1 MNRKRTHSYVLCNTD
16 IALTRRWRRWP
27 RAFLLTPHRM
37 KLLYQS
43 ILCCGLLLVC
53 ASCGG
58 GREESAGT
66 APVIPT
72 AAPVEASAVLRPT
85 FTQTVFITPTGTTTP
100 TPTLSPT
107 PSATPLP
114 AEQLSIGRQ
123 QHRAGDYDAARTT
136 LQSLLTMA
144 NLDPT
149 LGVAAQDELVRV
161 YMAQGAYTDALALL
175 PTPPAVAAA
184 GAAPANELVA
194 KAEFL
199 RGEALAATA
208 DYPQAIAAYW
218 RFLESAPWATEFV
231 QTRIATAYLA
241 LGDSEGAAAAYRRA
255 ADAATDTVARARLL
269 ETLATTYSGAARYAE
284 AVKVYDEILA
294 LAQNAA
300 YRASIQYE
308 AGKALA
314 GAGNLPGA
322 IDRWQAATTEAPASG
337 SAYLALV
344 ELVERNVDFDL
355 YQRGYI
361 DLQAEAY
368 IPAINAF
375 EAYLKAVGPTDSRV
389 GLAWHGIGQAQLFSK
404 TYDAAIATLDQVIAN
419 YPTCT
424 CFGQAWL
431 DKAAALVGKEDTVG
445 ARRTYRTF
453 ARDYPQ
459 DPLAPEALWRSG
471 LRALRDDNQA
481 EAATDF
487 LALADTFPASPHT
500 PVALYAVSLGAYKE
514 GNATQAVTLLKR
526 LQEKYP
532 DYSWPAVAYWLGR
545 AYQLQGKS
553 ADARAAWQ
561 ALVKKAPDLY
571 YGILA
576 AQSLRELPLV
586 AGNFLNAM
594 STVAGPATTLQGD
607 DGSQAFA
614 EQWLQSW
621 LKAPVLPL
629 SDLPAALVTDQDL
642 LMGQFLL
649 SVDQRG
655 EGIAAL
661 DRLFQRNKD
670 NTRALYPL
678 SLAFEKIGAYSL
690 SLVAMSRLLEFSPAG
705 LVENAPLFLQQRSYP
720 RPFVDL
726 ITKEAL
732 AHELNPLLY
741 FSLIRQESLFE
752 EGARSYAAAQGLAQI
767 MPATGAEVAE
777 RLGHPDY
784 SNEMIYRPYI
794 NLKFGAYYLDW
805 TRNYLDGNLVSALV
819 GYNAGPGNAAYWREV
834 TGADDTLF
842 VEFLNINE
850 PRIYVQSITTGL
862 YHYTR
867 LYGKSSY

>member
-1 MNRKRTHSYVLCNTD
+1 M
-16 IALTRRWRRWP
+16 
-27 RAFLLTPHRM
+27 
-37 KLLYQS
+37 
-43 ILCCGLLLVC
+43 
-53 ASCGG
+53 
-58 GREESAGT
+58 
-66 APVIPT
+66 
-72 AAPVEASAVLRPT
+72 
-85 FTQTVFITPTGTTTP
+85 
-100 TPTLSPT
+100 
-107 PSATPLP
+107 
-114 AEQLSIGRQ
+114 
-123 QHRAGDYDAARTT
+123 
-136 LQSLLTMA
+136 
-144 NLDPT
+144 
-149 LGVAAQDELVRV
+149 
-161 YMAQGAYTDALALL
+161 
-175 PTPPAVAAA
+175 
-184 GAAPANELVA
+184 
-194 KAEFL
+194 
-199 RGEALAATA
+199 
-208 DYPQAIAAYW
+208 
-218 RFLESAPWATEFV
+218 
-231 QTRIATAYLA
+231 
-241 LGDSEGAAAAYRRA
+241 
-255 ADAATDTVARARLL
+255 
-269 ETLATTYSGAARYAE
+269 
-284 AVKVYDEILA
+284 
-294 LAQNAA
+294 
-300 YRASIQYE
+300 
-308 AGKALA
+308 
-314 GAGNLPGA
+314 
-322 IDRWQAATTEAPASG
+322 
-337 SAYLALV
+337 
-344 ELVERNVDFDL
+344 DFDL

-361 DLQAEAY
+361 DLQAGALL
-368 IPAINAF
+368 PAINAF

-389 GLAWHGIGQAQLFSK
+389 GQAWHGIGQAQLQSK

-453 ARDYPQ
+453 ARDYPN

-487 LALADTFPASPHT
+487 LALADTFPESPHT
-500 PVALYAVSLGAYKE
+500 PVALYAVSLGAYKQ
-514 GNATQAVTLLKR
+514 GNANQAVTLLTR

-545 AYQLQGKS
+545 AYQVQGKS

-561 ALVKKAPDLY
+561 ALVAKAPDIY

-594 STVAGPATTLQGD
+594 PTVAGPATTLPDD

-614 EQWLQSW
+614 EQWLQGW

-670 NTRALYPL
+670 NARALYPL
-678 SLAFEKIGAYSL
+678 SLTFEKIGAYSL

-767 MPATGAEVAE
+767 IPDTGHWVAE

-784 SNEMIYRPYI
+784 TNEMIYRPFI

-867 LYGKSSY
+867 LYGKSSH